1 MRQQAFSKRALIEA
15 SLIAGIVSIF
25 AIIGAVTPLL
35 SILLILLPVP
45 FIFITVRH
53 KFLYSF
59 LSIIITSLVLGIFL
73 GIVYSFF
80 LLIMIVPMTI
90 AMGRYIKKEK
100 EPFFVIAIGTMVAT
114 LSTFFIIQLVGEIN
128 ITQIMADAMREVLAH
143 QQEMLL
149 SINLT
154 AAVEVDNMINYFI
167 MLLPA
172 LLVVQ
177 AIVSTFANYY
187 LCIASLRRFAVKNV
201 TLSEFSNFKLPKNIV
216 LGAFIIF
223 VLSFLTRYVEGLYHD
238 ALIMNIVVIFAFI
251 FFMQGLAFINYY
263 MKKMKVHKALRVV
276 LTIIVVLVGPIMTV
290 TSFIGVIDSIFDIR
304 K

>member
-59 LSIIITSLVLGIFL
+59 FSIIITSLVLGIFL

-80 LLIMIVPMTI
+80 LLIMILPMTI

-100 EPFFVIAIGTMVAT
+100 EPFFVITIGTMVAT
-114 LSTFFIIQLVGEIN
+114 ISTFFIIKLVGEIN

-216 LGAFIIF
+216 LGASTIF

-263 MKKMKVHKALRVV
+263 MKKMKVHKALRVI

-290 TSFIGVIDSIFDIR
+290 TSFIGVLDSIFDIR

>member
-276 LTIIVVLVGPIMTV
+276 LTIIVVLLGPIMTV

>member
-59 LSIIITSLVLGIFL
+59 FSIIITSLVLGIFL

-100 EPFFVIAIGTMVAT
+100 EPFFVITIGTMVAT
-114 LSTFFIIQLVGEIN
+114 ISTFFIIKLVGEIN

-154 AAVEVDNMINYFI
+154 ATVEVDNMINYFI

-263 MKKMKVHKALRVV
+263 MKKMKVHKALRVI

>member
-59 LSIIITSLVLGIFL
+59 FSIIITSLVLGIFL

-80 LLIMIVPMTI
+80 LLIMILPMTI

-128 ITQIMADAMREVLAH
+128 IIQIMADAMREVLAH

-263 MKKMKVHKALRVV
+263 MKKMKVHKALRVI

>member
-59 LSIIITSLVLGIFL
+59 FSIIITSLVLGIFL

-80 LLIMIVPMTI
+80 LLIMILPMTI

-100 EPFFVIAIGTMVAT
+100 EPFFVITIGTMVAT
-114 LSTFFIIQLVGEIN
+114 ISTFFIIKLVGEIN

-154 AAVEVDNMINYFI
+154 ATVEVDNMINYFI

-263 MKKMKVHKALRVV
+263 MKKMKVHKALRVI

>member
-59 LSIIITSLVLGIFL
+59 FSIIITSLVLGIFL

-80 LLIMIVPMTI
+80 LLIMILPMTI

-100 EPFFVIAIGTMVAT
+100 EPFFVITIGTMVAT
-114 LSTFFIIQLVGEIN
+114 ISTFFIIKLVGEIN

-154 AAVEVDNMINYFI
+154 ATVEVDNMINYFI

-263 MKKMKVHKALRVV
+263 MKKMKVHKALRVI

-290 TSFIGVIDSIFDIR
+290 TSFIGVLDSIFDIR

>member
-59 LSIIITSLVLGIFL
+59 FSIIITSLVLGIFL

-80 LLIMIVPMTI
+80 LLIMILPMTI

-100 EPFFVIAIGTMVAT
+100 EPLFVITIGTMVAT

-128 ITQIMADAMREVLAH
+128 IIQIMADAMREVLAH

-154 AAVEVDNMINYFI
+154 ATVEVDNMINYFI